1 MFDYEDVSG
10 VDGGYSTNG
19 AMPMTNP
26 TYNDDTLT
34 DPHRPRPDII
44 NDNYA
49 YSPDNTTV
57 SQSSDALTVSA
68 FTVDRHAGS
77 LFLCYSNY
85 DSRSLIV

>member
-1 MFDYEDVSG
+1 MSSVG
-10 VDGGYSTNG
+10 AGYSTNG

-57 SQSSDALTVSA
+57 TQSSDRLTVFA

-77 LFLCYSNY
+77 LFLWDSNY
-85 DSRSLIV
+85 DSIGLIV